1 MTNGDISFSSS
12 SQLGKFAIFVGFFTY
27 VKQQLL
33 ANETIHAMLNLCR
46 QNPWIKN

>member
-1 MTNGDISFSSS
+1 MVIFPSLLPLSWANL
-12 SQLGKFAIFVGFFTY
+12 QYFVGFLTH

>member
-12 SQLGKFAIFVGFFTY
+12 SQLGKLILQYFVGFLSH

-46 QNPWIKN
+46 QNP